1 MEGPRLRTQRGY
13 TMHEKPYS
21 EACEQNRAP
30 ILAVIRP
37 LFSRAGR
44 LLEIG
49 SGTGQHA
56 VYFAPRMP
64 RLVWHT
70 SDRIENHAGILR
82 WIENEGSDNVRPP
95 LALDVLRDEW
105 PQSGFDAVFSAN
117 TAHIMGDEEVEA
129 MFRGV
134 ARVLDPGGLYALYG
148 PFNYR
153 GGYTSDSNRRFDQW
167 LKRHDPRSGI
177 KDFEVLNHLAGELGL
192 ALESDHEMPVNN
204 RILVWCK
211 TTG

>member
-1 MEGPRLRTQRGY
+1 
-13 TMHEKPYS
+13 MHEKPYS

-37 LFSRAGR
+37 LFSQAGR

-56 VYFAPRMP
+56 VYFAADMHH
-64 RLVWHT
+64 LVWQT

-82 WIENEGSDNVRPP
+82 WMQDEGTDNVRPP
-95 LALDVLRDEW
+95 LALDVLKNEW
-105 PQSGFDAVFSAN
+105 PQPGFDAVFSAN
-117 TAHIMGDEEVEA
+117 TAHIMGEKAVEA

-134 ARVLDPGGLYALYG
+134 ARILGKGGLFALYG

-153 GGYTSDSNRRFDQW
+153 GEYTSDSNRRFDQW
-167 LKRHDPRSGI
+167 LKQRDPQSGI
-177 KDFEVLNHLAGELGL
+177 KDFEVLDHLARELGL

-204 RILVWCK
+204 RILVWRMA
-211 TTG
+211 TGKN